1 MAVSPFLLVSGQ
13 QAGPITREWTEVE
26 LKRAFGARHVLH
38 ERLYYQEGESAAG
51 LMVYR
56 VAVYRPENR
65 ILRIA
70 TDNAGRAVAVEIYD
84 ERFHT
89 ASGIRVGMTLLEL
102 ERRNG
107 GPFQM
112 YGFAWDHEGLVVG
125 WNGGRLAKEVERI
138 GVTLLPV
145 DRMGRREVQ
154 GDGEFRSDHPVLRK
168 MNPRVARIS
177 MSLEP

>member
-1 MAVSPFLLVSGQ
+1 MAVSPFLLVGGKQ
-13 QAGPITREWTEVE
+13 VGPITGEWTEVE

-38 ERLYYQEGESAAG
+38 ERLYYREGESAAG

-56 VAVYRPENR
+56 VPVYRPENR

-70 TDNAGRAVAVEIYD
+70 TDNAGRAATVEIYD
-84 ERFHT
+84 DRFHT
-89 ASGIRVGMTLLEL
+89 ASGVRVGMTLRELEL
-102 ERRNG
+102 KNG
-107 GPFQM
+107 RPFQM

-125 WNGGRLAKEVERI
+125 WNGGRLAKELERI
-138 GVTLLPV
+138 GVTLLPA
-145 DRMGRREVQ
+145 DRVGSREVQ

-168 MNPRVARIS
+168 MNPRVAQLS